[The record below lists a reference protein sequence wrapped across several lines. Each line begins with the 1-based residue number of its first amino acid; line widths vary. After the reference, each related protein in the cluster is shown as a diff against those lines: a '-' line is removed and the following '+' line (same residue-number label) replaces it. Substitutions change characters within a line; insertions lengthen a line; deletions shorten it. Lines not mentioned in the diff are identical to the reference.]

1 MDLAV
6 QNIMQKAAAYIEK
19 TQSELDSHNEK
30 RDTFLKRA
38 HQVAGVLANKGLLAH
53 DAVNVFVDKIAA
65 DESGTEVW
73 NLVEKLANVIPVDDL
88 GGAAKLASAGKKLD
102 AFERLAL
109 YGDSNA
115 DTRQSGM
122 VD

>member
-1 MDLAV
+1 MENVTAILE
-6 QNIMQKAAAYIEK
+6 KTAAYIEK
-19 TQSELDSHNEK
+19 TQSELDRNNEM
-30 RDTFLKRA
+30 RDNFLKRA
-38 HQVAGVLANKGLLAH
+38 HQVAGVLANKGLIGS
-53 DAVNVFVDKIAA
+53 DVVNTFVDKIAA

-73 NLVEKLANVIPVDDL
+73 NLVEKLANLIRTDEL
-88 GGAAKLASAGKKLD
+88 GTVSKEASSGVTLD

-109 YGDSNA
+109 YGDPFA